1 MAGEHIGHRQRMKQ
15 RFQTQ
20 GLEGFAPHEIL
31 ELALF
36 YAIPQRD
43 VNPLAHRLIERYGS
57 LHGVLDASAENLQQ
71 VEGIG
76 ENAATLLSLFS
87 HMARAL
93 ERSRGMELEDLNNH
107 RAMKEHCYRLLCGLN
122 HEEFYVVCLN
132 AQNRLIRDVC
142 ISRGSVAEVWAPPR
156 EVVDAVLRH
165 NAASVV
171 LCHNHPSG
179 SVVPS
184 SQDLALTRRVADVL
198 TGIGVPLH
206 DHLVVGGSQLLSML
220 DYDLLETEMT
230 SGGLVNRVADSEMES
245 RIRCELEKK
254 FGNIGEK
261 MR

>member
-1 MAGEHIGHRQRMKQ
+1 MAGEHAGHRQRMKQ

-20 GLEGFAPHEIL
+20 GLAGFAPHEML

-43 VNPLAHRLIERYGS
+43 VNPLAHRLMERYGS
-57 LHGVLDASAENLQQ
+57 LHRVLDASVEELQQ
-71 VEGIG
+71 VDGIG

-93 ERSRGMELEDLNNH
+93 ERSRDEGLEDLNNH
-107 RAMKEHCYRLLCGLN
+107 RTMKEHCYRLLNGLD

-132 AQNRLIRDVC
+132 PQNRLIRDVC
-142 ISRGSVAEVWAPPR
+142 VSKGSVSEVWAHPR

-165 NAASVV
+165 NATSVV

-179 SVVPS
+179 SAVPS
-184 SQDLALTRRVADVL
+184 ANDLALTRRVADVL
-198 TGIGVPLH
+198 TGIGVLLH
-206 DHLVVGGSQLLSML
+206 DHLVVAGSSLLSMTESQL
-220 DYDLLETEMT
+220 MKTEMT
-230 SGGLVNRVADSEMES
+230 PGGLVNRVADSETES
-245 RIRCELEKK
+245 RIRYELLRKY
-254 FGNIGEK
+254 NSVGEK

>member
-1 MAGEHIGHRQRMKQ
+1 MAGEHAGHRQRMKQ

-20 GLEGFAPHEIL
+20 GLEGFAPHEML

-57 LHGVLDASAENLQQ
+57 LHGVLDASVEELQQ
-71 VEGIG
+71 VDGIG
-76 ENAATLLSLFS
+76 ENAATLLALFS

-93 ERSRGMELEDLNNH
+93 ERSRDRDLEDLNTH

-142 ISRGSVAEVWAPPR
+142 ISKGSVAEVWVHPR

-165 NAASVV
+165 NASAVV

-184 SQDLALTRRVADVL
+184 ANDLSLTRKVADVL

-206 DHLVVGGSQLLSML
+206 DHLVVGGSYLLSML
-220 DYDLLETEMT
+220 DYDLMKTEMT
-230 SGGLVNRVADSEMES
+230 PGGLVNRVADSETET
-245 RIRCELEKK
+245 RIRCKLVKK

>member
-1 MAGEHIGHRQRMKQ
+1 MAGEHAGHRQRMKQ

-36 YAIPQRD
+36 YAIPQRN
-43 VNPLAHRLIERYGS
+43 VNPLAHQLIERYGS
-57 LHGVLDASAENLQQ
+57 LHGVMEASVEELQQ
-71 VEGIG
+71 IDGVG
-76 ENAATLLSLFS
+76 ENTATLLSLFM
-87 HMARAL
+87 HVARAL
-93 ERSRGMELEDLNNH
+93 EKSRASGLEDLNTH
-107 RAMKEHCYRLLCGLN
+107 RAVKEHCYRLLCGLN

-142 ISRGSVAEVWAPPR
+142 ISKGSVGEVWAHPR

-184 SQDLALTRRVADVL
+184 SNDLSLTRRVADVL

-206 DHLVVGGSQLLSML
+206 DHLIIGGTHLLSML
-220 DYDLLETEMT
+220 DYDLMKTEMT
-230 SGGLVNRVADSEMES
+230 PGGLVNHVADSEMES
-245 RIRCELEKK
+245 RIRYGLKSK
-254 FGNIGEK
+254 FGDIGEK